1 MHSNKSDNLENSTG
15 FRTITAMLSIP
26 KPAFDAPSHERYH
39 FKPLRGSSHW
49 WALNHLRGHVAGK
62 RILDIGAGGGC
73 IGQAVRSE
81 HPEKLI
87 AVEIDTRSHSVLEE
101 CYDLVTTDIASVSA
115 FRFDWIV
122 LLDVLE
128 HLPKPFDY
136 LKGLRALMSPHGRIL
151 ISVPNVAHWS
161 VRFPLF
167 FLGSFEYQAL
177 GIMDGSHLQFFSRK
191 GFLRLC
197 RSLPNSKIAELSA
210 SIEPFELA
218 LPRYL
223 SDNFIYRALLPVRQ
237 RLACV
242 LPGLMAYQNLAVLQA
257 SES

>member
-1 MHSNKSDNLENSTG
+1 
-15 FRTITAMLSIP
+15 MLSIL
-26 KPAFDAPSHERYH
+26 KQASDAPVHERYH

-49 WALNHLRGHVAGK
+49 WALSRLAGK
-62 RILDIGAGGGC
+62 VTKKCILDIGAGGGG
-73 IGQAVRSE
+73 IGRAVKSE
-81 HPEKLI
+81 APELLV
-87 AVEIDTRSHSVLEE
+87 AVEIDTRSHAVLQE
-101 CYDLVTTDIASVSA
+101 CYDIVTADLSQISHM
-115 FRFDWIV
+115 RFDWIV

-128 HLPKPFDY
+128 HLPKPMQY
-136 LKGLRALMSPHGRIL
+136 LQGLRSLLNPGGSIL

-197 RSLPNSKIAELSA
+197 NALPQTTITEVSA

-218 LPRYL
+218 LPPCL
-223 SDNFIYRALLPVRQ
+223 SDNAIYRVLLPVRHHV
-237 RLACV
+237 ACT
-242 LPGLMAYQNLAVLQA
+242 LPGLMAYQHLAVIKADDTQN
-257 SES
+257 